1 MKQIKVIC
9 FLNPLSCDGRSV
21 GRWKEVEKIF
31 GELNINHELI
41 LHRGDLTERIL
52 DVLKA
57 GVPDPTCI
65 VGVGGDGTHN
75 ALINGIMKFKEAN
88 PGAYIPSYSIIP
100 FGTGNNIAKSFNM
113 SPMENLLFNEIR
125 RAVISTVWGAD
136 YRLDLGKIGD
146 RYFVDGFACGIDAGI
161 LKGRCRDKAFLQK
174 FPVISWMTR
183 GYLVYLFNVIK
194 NLFGYKSV
202 RGEIE
207 VDGTGRYS
215 GKILNIIINNT
226 RIYAGEFDLTDT
238 AYANDGKLDILISKG
253 FPNYLKRYLLSH
265 RHFPRK
271 IRKLGSFGENSVYH
285 IKGKVF
291 RINLDKPVPAQVDG
305 EQIPDSKEFTIET
318 LPSAITLKIPV
329 EPA

>member
-1 MKQIKVIC
+1 MSKQIKVIC

-21 GRWKEVEKIF
+21 GRWKEVEAIF
-31 GELNINHELI
+31 KELNISYELI
-41 LHRGDLTERIL
+41 LHGGDLTAKVL
-52 DVLKA
+52 DVLEA
-57 GVPDPTCI
+57 GVPNPTSI

-75 ALINGIMKFKEAN
+75 ALINGMMKYKEAN
-88 PGAYIPSYSIIP
+88 IGAYMPSYSIIP

-113 SPMENLLFNEIR
+113 SPMENLIFSEIR

-136 YRLDLGKIGD
+136 YKLDLGKIGD

-161 LKGRCRDKAFLQK
+161 LKGRCMDKAFLQK
-174 FPVISWMTR
+174 IPIISWMAR
-183 GYLVYLFNVIK
+183 GYPVYLYNVMK
-194 NLFGYKSV
+194 NIFGYKPV
-202 RGEIE
+202 IGEID
-207 VDGTGRYS
+207 VDGTNRYS

-238 AYANDGKLDILISKG
+238 AYANDGKLDLLISKG

-271 IRKLGSFGENSVYH
+271 IRKLGSGENSAH

-291 RINLDKPVPAQVDG
+291 KIRFEKTVPAQIDG
-305 EQIPDSKEFTIET
+305 EQMPESDEFTIET
-318 LPSAITLKIPV
+318 IPSAITLKIPV

>member
-21 GRWKEVEKIF
+21 ERWKEVEGIF
-31 GELNINHELI
+31 RELEINYELI
-41 LHRGDLTERIL
+41 VHRGDLTAKVL
-52 DVLKA
+52 DVLEA
-57 GVPDPTCI
+57 GVPDPACI

-75 ALINGIMKFKEAN
+75 ALINGMMKYKEAN
-88 PGAYIPSYSIIP
+88 VGAYMPSYSIIP

-136 YRLDLGKIGD
+136 YRLDLGKIGS
-146 RYFVDGFACGIDAGI
+146 RYFADGFACGIDAGI
-161 LKGRCRDKAFLQK
+161 LKGRCRDKASLQK
-174 FPVISWMTR
+174 FPVVSRMAG
-183 GYLVYLFNVIK
+183 GYLVYLYNVVK
-194 NLFGYKSV
+194 NLFGYKSAT
-202 RGEIE
+202 GEIE
-207 VDGTGRYS
+207 VDGVKKYS

-265 RHFPRK
+265 RRFPRK
-271 IRKLGSFGENSVYH
+271 IRKLGSLGENSACH

-291 RINLDKPVPAQVDG
+291 KIRLEKPVPAQIDG
-305 EQIPDSKEFTIET
+305 EQIPDACEFTIET
-318 LPSAITLKIPV
+318 IPSAIILKIPV

>member
-9 FLNPLSCDGRSV
+9 FLNPLSCDGRSL
-21 GRWKEVEKIF
+21 GRWKEVEEIF
-31 GELNINHELI
+31 RELNINYELI
-41 LHRGDLTERIL
+41 LHRGDLTAKVLEIL
-52 DVLKA
+52 EA
-57 GVPDPTCI
+57 GIPEPTSI

-75 ALINGIMKFKEAN
+75 ALINGIMQFKAAN
-88 PGAYIPSYSIIP
+88 GGAYIPSYAIIP

-136 YRLDLGKIGD
+136 YKLDLGKIGD
-146 RYFVDGFACGIDAGI
+146 RYFVDGFACGIDASI

-174 FPVISWMTR
+174 FPGISLLTR
-183 GYLVYLFNVIK
+183 GYLVYLYNVTK
-194 NLFGYKSV
+194 NLFCYKPTI
-202 RGEIE
+202 GEIE
-207 VDGTGRYS
+207 VDGTSKYS

-253 FPNYLKRYLLSH
+253 LPNYLKRYLFSH
-265 RHFPRK
+265 RHFPRR

-285 IKGKVF
+285 IKGKGF
-291 RINLDKPVPAQVDG
+291 RIKLEKPVSAQIDG
-305 EQIPDSKEFTIET
+305 EQIPDSDEFTIET
-318 LPSAITLKIPV
+318 IPAAIILKIPV

>member
-21 GRWKEVEKIF
+21 ERWKEVEGIF
-31 GELNINHELI
+31 RELNINYELI
-41 LHRGDLTERIL
+41 LHKGDLSEKII
-52 DVLKA
+52 DVLNA
-57 GVPDPTCI
+57 GVPDPTSI

-75 ALINGIMKFKEAN
+75 ALINGIMKYKDAN
-88 PGAYIPSYSIIP
+88 VGAYIPSYAIIP

-136 YRLDLGKIGD
+136 YKLDLGKIGD
-146 RYFVDGFACGIDAGI
+146 RYFVDGFACGIDANI
-161 LKGRCRDKAFLQK
+161 LKGRCRDKAVIQK
-174 FPVISWMTR
+174 NPFISWLAR
-183 GYLVYLFNVIK
+183 GYLIYLFNVVK
-194 NLFGYKSV
+194 NIFGYAPV
-202 RGEIE
+202 TGEIE
-207 VDGTGRYS
+207 VDGTNRYS

-238 AYANDGKLDILISKG
+238 AYANDGRLDILISKG
-253 FPNYLKRYLLSH
+253 FSGYLRRYLLSH

-271 IRKLGSFGENSVYH
+271 IRSLGSFGESSAYH
-285 IKGKVF
+285 IKGKMF
-291 RINLDKPVPAQVDG
+291 RIKFEKAVPAQVDG
-305 EQIPDSKEFTIET
+305 EQISESCEFTIET
-318 LPSAITLKIPV
+318 IPSAITLKIPV

>member
-1 MKQIKVIC
+1 LKQIKVIC

-21 GRWKEVEKIF
+21 GRWKEVEEIF
-31 GELNINHELI
+31 RELNISYELI
-41 LHRGDLTERIL
+41 LHRGDLTEKMI

-75 ALINGIMKFKEAN
+75 ALINGIMKFKETN

-136 YRLDLGKIGD
+136 YKLDLGKIGD
-146 RYFVDGFACGIDAGI
+146 RYFVDGFACGIDASI
-161 LKGRCRDKAFLQK
+161 LKGRCRDKVLLQK

-194 NLFGYKSV
+194 NLFGYKPV
-202 RGEIE
+202 KGEIE
-207 VDGTGRYS
+207 VDSAGRYS
-215 GKILNIIINNT
+215 GEILNIIINNT

-291 RINLDKPVPAQVDG
+291 KIRLKEPVPAQVDG
-305 EQIPDSKEFTIET
+305 EQIPDSIEFTIET
-318 LPSAITLKIPV
+318 IPSAITLKIPV

>member
-1 MKQIKVIC
+1 MKQIKIIC

-21 GRWKEVEKIF
+21 ERWKEVEGIF
-31 GELNINHELI
+31 KELDINYELI
-41 LHRGDLTERIL
+41 LHRGDLTAKLI

-57 GVPDPTCI
+57 GIPDPTCI

-75 ALINGIMKFKEAN
+75 ALINGIMKFKETN
-88 PGAYIPSYSIIP
+88 VGAYIPSYSIIP

-136 YRLDLGKIGD
+136 YRLDLGKIGG

-161 LKGRCRDKAFLQK
+161 LKGRCRDKALLQK
-174 FPVISWMTR
+174 IPIISWMTR
-183 GYLVYLFNVIK
+183 GYLVYLYNVMK
-194 NLFGYKSV
+194 NLFSYKSV
-202 RGEIE
+202 NGEIE
-207 VDGTGRYS
+207 VDGTNRYS

-271 IRKLGSFGENSVYH
+271 IRKLGSFGDGSVYH

-291 RINLDKPVPAQVDG
+291 KIKLGKSVPAQIDG
-305 EQIPDSKEFTIET
+305 EQIPDASEFTIET
-318 LPSAITLKIPV
+318 IPSAITLKIPV

>member
-21 GRWKEVEKIF
+21 GRWKEVEGIF
-31 GELNINHELI
+31 RELGISYELVS
-41 LHRGDLTERIL
+41 HMGDLTEKLL
-52 DVLKA
+52 DVLRA
-57 GVPDPTCI
+57 GVPDPACI

-136 YRLDLGKIGD
+136 YKLDLGKIGD
-146 RYFVDGFACGIDAGI
+146 RYFVDGFACGIDASI
-161 LKGRCRDKAFLQK
+161 LKGRCGDKAFLQK
-174 FPVISWMTR
+174 FPGISWMTR
-183 GYLVYLFNVIK
+183 GYPVYLFNVIK
-194 NLFGYKSV
+194 NFFGYKPAI
-202 RGEIE
+202 GEIE

-253 FPNYLKRYLLSH
+253 FPDYLKRYLLSH

-285 IKGKVF
+285 IKGKTF
-291 RINLDKPVPAQVDG
+291 RIKLERPVPAQVDG
-305 EQIPDSKEFTIET
+305 EQIPDSAEFTIET
-318 LPSAITLKIPV
+318 IPSAIILKIPV

>member
-9 FLNPLSCDGRSV
+9 FLNPLSCDGKSV
-21 GRWKEVEKIF
+21 ERWKEVEGIF
-31 GELNINHELI
+31 KELDISYELVS
-41 LHRGDLTERIL
+41 HAGDLSVKVLE
-52 DVLKA
+52 VLKA
-57 GVPDPTCI
+57 GVPEPTTI

-75 ALINGIMKFKEAN
+75 ALINGMMKFKESN
-88 PGAYIPSYSIIP
+88 PSAYLPSYAIIP
-100 FGTGNNIAKSFNM
+100 FGTGNNIAKSFSM
-113 SPMENLLFNEIR
+113 SPMENLIFNDIR

-136 YRLDLGKIGD
+136 YKLDLGRIGD
-146 RYFVDGFACGIDAGI
+146 RFFADGFACGIDASI
-161 LKGRCRDKAFLQK
+161 LKGRDRDKSFFKKIPLL
-174 FPVISWMTR
+174 FWMVK
-183 GYLVYLFNVIK
+183 GYLIYLYNVMK

-202 RGEIE
+202 KGEIAI
-207 VDGTGRYS
+207 DGEKKYS

-253 FPNYLKRYLLSH
+253 HASYLRRYLLSH

-271 IRKLGSFGENSVYH
+271 IRKFGSFGEDSIYH

-291 RINLDKPVPAQVDG
+291 KIKFDKPMPAQVDG
-305 EQIPDSKEFTIET
+305 EQIPDASEFTIET
-318 LPSAITLKIPV
+318 YPSAITLKIPV

>member
-21 GRWKEVEKIF
+21 GRWKEVEGIF
-31 GELNINHELI
+31 RELEINYELI
-41 LHRGDLTERIL
+41 VHKGDLTEKII
-52 DVLKA
+52 DVLNA
-57 GVPDPTCI
+57 GVPDPACI

-75 ALINGIMKFKEAN
+75 ALINGMMKYKEAN
-88 PGAYIPSYSIIP
+88 VGAYMPSYSIIP

-113 SPMENLLFNEIR
+113 SPVENLIFSEIR

-136 YRLDLGKIGD
+136 YRLDLGKIGS

-161 LKGRCRDKAFLQK
+161 LKGRCGDKAILQK
-174 FPVISWMTR
+174 IPVMSWMTR
-183 GYLVYLFNVIK
+183 GYLVYFYNFLK
-194 NLFGYKSV
+194 NLFCYKSET
-202 RGEIE
+202 GEIE
-207 VDGTGRYS
+207 VDGTIRYS

-238 AYANDGKLDILISKG
+238 AYANDGKLDILISRG
-253 FPNYLKRYLLSH
+253 FSSYLRRYLLSH

-271 IRKLGSFGENSVYH
+271 IRKLGSFGENSACHV
-285 IKGKVF
+285 KGKVF
-291 RINLDKPVPAQVDG
+291 KIKFEKPVPAQIDG
-305 EQIPDSKEFTIET
+305 EHIPDSAEFTIET
-318 LPSAITLKIPV
+318 IPSAITLKIPV

>member
-1 MKQIKVIC
+1 VKQIKVIC

-21 GRWKEVEKIF
+21 ERWKEVEEIFKELKISY
-31 GELNINHELI
+31 ELI
-41 LHRGDLTERIL
+41 LHRGDLTEKIL
-52 DVLKA
+52 EVLKA
-57 GVPDPTCI
+57 GIPDPTCI

-75 ALINGIMKFKEAN
+75 ALINGIMKYKEAN
-88 PGAYIPSYSIIP
+88 LGAYIPSYSIIP

-136 YRLDLGKIGD
+136 YKLDLGKIGD
-146 RYFVDGFACGIDAGI
+146 RYFVDGFACGIDASI
-161 LKGRCRDKAFLQK
+161 LKGRCRDKAVLQK
-174 FPVISWMTR
+174 FPLIFWLAR
-183 GYLVYLFNVIK
+183 GYLVYLYNVTK
-194 NLFGYKSV
+194 NLFSYKSLN
-202 RGEIE
+202 GEIE
-207 VDGTGRYS
+207 VDGTSRYS

-238 AYANDGKLDILISKG
+238 AYANDGKLDILISRG
-253 FPNYLKRYLLSH
+253 FPGYLRRYLLSH

-291 RINLDKPVPAQVDG
+291 RIKLEKPVPAQIDG
-305 EQIPDSKEFTIET
+305 EQIPDSSEFRIET
-318 LPSAITLKIPV
+318 IPSAIILKIPV